1 MKISLN
7 SILKAISIPLTLLV
21 IYISY
26 TILWRVFGLPSISE
40 LTEIIKHSFD
50 TYGLWIVLGASFIE
64 GLLLLGQYFPGGFV
78 IFLGVIS
85 ARGDALR
92 AVEVVVLVS
101 IAFFLAYMVNYLL
114 GRYGWYRLFLKFGLE
129 GSIER
134 AQEKVSK
141 HAFFAFM
148 ANYWDTNLASIIATA
163 AGVLK
168 LPVRKF
174 LAYST
179 LGIVVWN
186 TFWGFLVYFVGEFI
200 LDNQTPI
207 FFVVLV
213 IWCSAIIIKVF
224 YWERLK
230 ARFFTRA
237 PLIF

>member
-1 MKISLN
+1 MEISFKG
-7 SILKAISIPLTLLV
+7 ILKAISIPLTLLV

-26 TILWRVFGLPSISE
+26 TILWRVFGLPSITE

-50 TYGLWIVLGASFIE
+50 SYGLWIVLGASFIE

-85 ARGDALR
+85 ARGDVPR
-92 AVEVVVLVS
+92 AIEVVIIVS
-101 IAFFLAYMVNYLL
+101 IAFFCAYIVNYLL
-114 GRYGWYRLFLKFGLE
+114 GKYGWYKLFIKFGLKKSLDTAE
-129 GSIER
+129 QKI
-134 AQEKVSK
+134 AK

-168 LPVRKF
+168 LPLRKF

-186 TFWGFLVYFVGEFI
+186 TFWGFVVYFIGEFI

-207 FFVVLV
+207 FFIILV

-224 YWERLK
+224 YWERIK
-230 ARFFTRA
+230 AKFAPRA
-237 PLIF
+237 PIIS